1 MIVIPGSGLQVHSLN
16 LGGNVFGWTANEAAS
31 FAVLDAYAAAGGNF
45 VDTAD
50 VYPVWAPGC
59 SGGESE
65 TILGRWLAARG
76 NRDAMVIATKVCAHP
91 DYRGLSASNIRRAAE
106 ASLRRLGTDHIDL
119 YYAHYDDPAVEVAE
133 TVAAFDGLVR
143 DGVVRTVGVSN
154 FDAPRLAESLSFARA
169 EGLTGYTVA
178 QYRYNLMERGYEAEL
193 REVVAANGLAL
204 MPYRA
209 LASGYLTGK
218 YVTEADMSGAR
229 AGEVAEYAAGPG
241 PGVRA
246 QLARLADA
254 YGVRPAAIALAWLRA
269 QPTVT
274 APIASVTRAAQL
286 NELLPFTTVT
296 LSADDLD
303 ALDVASR

>member
-1 MIVIPGSGLQVHSLN
+1 MIAIPGSGLQIHPLS
-16 LGGNVFGWTANEAAS
+16 LGGNVFGWTADEAAS
-31 FAVLDAYAAAGGNF
+31 FAVLDAYTAAGGNF

-76 NRDAMVIATKVCAHP
+76 NRDTMVIATKVCAHP
-91 DYRGLSASNIRRAAE
+91 DYRGLSAVNIRRAAQ
-106 ASLRRLGTDHIDL
+106 ASLRRLGTDRIDL

-143 DGVVRTVGVSN
+143 DGLVRAVGVSN
-154 FDAPRLAESLSFARA
+154 FPAARLTESLAFARA

-178 QYRYNLMERGYEAEL
+178 QYQYNLMERGFEDQL
-193 REVVAANGLAL
+193 RDLVAASGLLL
-204 MPYRA
+204 MPYSA

-218 YVTEADMSGAR
+218 YVISADVRGAR
-229 AGEVAEYAAGPG
+229 AGEVAEYARGRGPK
-241 PGVRA
+241 VCA
-246 QLARLADA
+246 EVARLAGG
-254 YGVRPAAIALAWLRA
+254 YGVQPAAIALAWLRA
-269 QPTVT
+269 QPAVA
-274 APIASVTRAAQL
+274 APIASVSRAAQL
-286 NELLPFTTVT
+286 EDLLPFSTVT
-296 LSADDLD
+296 LTAGDLD

>member
-1 MIVIPGSGLQVHSLN
+1 MIVVPGSALQIHPLN
-16 LGGNVFGWTANEAAS
+16 LGGNVFGWTADEAAS
-31 FAVLDAYAAAGGNF
+31 FAILDAYAEAGGNF

-59 SGGESE
+59 TGGESE

-91 DYRGLSASNIRRAAE
+91 DYRGLSAVNIRRAAE
-106 ASLRRLGTDHIDL
+106 ASLRRLGTDRIDL

-133 TVAAFDGLVR
+133 TVTAFDALVR

-154 FDAPRLAESLSFARA
+154 FPAARLTESLAFAKA

-178 QYRYNLMERGYEAEL
+178 QYRYNLMERGFETEF
-193 REVVAANGLAL
+193 RDVVAANGLAL
-204 MPYRA
+204 MPYSA

-218 YVTEADMSGAR
+218 YVTGADTSGAR
-229 AGEVAEYAAGPG
+229 AGEVAEYAGGRGPR
-241 PGVRA
+241 VRA
-246 QLARLADA
+246 QLTKLADA
-254 YGVRPAAIALAWLRA
+254 YGVRPAAVALAWLRA
-269 QPTVT
+269 QPLVA
-274 APIASVTRAAQL
+274 APIASVSRAGQL
-286 NELLPFTTVT
+286 ADLLPFTTLT